1 MGREPNAERVTWA
14 SIKAELK
21 LHWRLLFGLLG
32 VMWLSEIVDTLLG
45 GRLDGLGIR
54 PRIVDGLVGIP
65 LAPFLHSGFA
75 HLIGNTIPFL
85 VLGWLVLLRETRH
98 FIAVFVATTLLGGLG
113 VWLLGHSG
121 THIGASGVVF
131 GLLGYLLLV
140 GWLERSIGTIL
151 LSAFVGLN
159 YGWTLL
165 GVLPLQRGVSWEGHL
180 FGFLT
185 GGAMAWLLAKRRAA
199 ERRRARSSAR

>member
-1 MGREPNAERVTWA
+1 MGREPKAEQVSWA

-21 LHWRLLFGLLG
+21 LHGRLLFGLLG
-32 VMWLSEIVDTLLG
+32 VMWLSEIVDTFLG

-54 PRIVDGLVGIP
+54 PRIADGLLGIP
-65 LAPFLHSGFA
+65 LAPFLHGGFA
-75 HLIGNTIPFL
+75 HLLGNTIPFL

-113 VWLLGHSG
+113 VWLLGSPG

-140 GWLERSIGTIL
+140 GWFERSIGTIL
-151 LSAFVGLN
+151 LSAFVGLT
-159 YGWTLL
+159 YGWALL
-165 GVLPLQRGVSWEGHL
+165 GVLPLQRGVSWESHL
-180 FGFLT
+180 FGFVT
-185 GGAMAWLLAKRRAA
+185 GAAIAWLFAKRRAVA
-199 ERRRARSSAR
+199 TGR